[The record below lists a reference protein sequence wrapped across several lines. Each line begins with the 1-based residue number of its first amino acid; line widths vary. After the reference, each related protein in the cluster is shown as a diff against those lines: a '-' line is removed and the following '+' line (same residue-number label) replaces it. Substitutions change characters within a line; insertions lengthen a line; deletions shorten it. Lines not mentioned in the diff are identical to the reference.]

1 MDVRLNYAP
10 CGYVSITHEG
20 IVADVNQT
28 FLDMMG
34 YRQED
39 LVQKHFETLMSTAN
53 KLMFHSYFYPYIN
66 LDGHVEE
73 LLIRLKNSRGESV
86 PFILNGRKSEREGQ
100 EWLDCVLV
108 QVGKRID
115 YEMELRLANKQIEKA
130 YWEKDQALEELQHI
144 YAEIERK
151 QTELME
157 INAVLLE
164 LSNTDKLTGMKNRRF
179 FQEKLEEELKLFSE
193 TGVPFSLFML
203 DIDHFKRVND
213 TWGHAYGDEV
223 LFDVA
228 SVLQTHAREGDIVA
242 RYGGEEFVMLLP
254 RTQASEAKACADR
267 IRQAVSDFSWKE
279 DGVTISIG
287 IMTAT
292 DALEDNEAILLEQAD
307 QALYASKENGRN
319 RVTHYEDLKL
329 QDSPHS

>member
-1 MDVRLNYAP
+1 MDERLNYAP
-10 CGYVSITHEG
+10 CGYISITHEG

-34 YRQED
+34 YRLED
-39 LVQKHFETLMSTAN
+39 VAMKHFEVMMSKAN
-53 KLMFHSYFYPYIN
+53 KLIFHSHFYPQLN

-86 PFILNGRKSEREGQ
+86 PFILNGRKSEREGR

-115 YEMELRLANKQIEKA
+115 YEMELQLANKQIEKA
-130 YWEKDQALEELQHI
+130 YWEKDQALAELQHI
-144 YAEIERK
+144 HAEIERK

-164 LSNTDKLTGMKNRRF
+164 LSNTDKLTGLKNRRF
-179 FQEKLEEELKLFSE
+179 FQEKLDEQLKEYSQ
-193 TGVPFSLFML
+193 TRIPFSLFL
-203 DIDHFKRVND
+203 IDIDHFKRVND

-228 SVLQTHAREGDIVA
+228 SILKSHARDGDTVA
-242 RYGGEEFVMLLP
+242 RYGGEEFVMILP
-254 RTQASEAKACADR
+254 ETEVKGARADAER
-267 IRQAVSDFSWKE
+267 LRRAVQDFSWKT
-279 DGVTISIG
+279 GSMTVSIG
-287 IMTAT
+287 ITTAT
-292 DALEDNEAILLEQAD
+292 PDDNEETLLLKAD
-307 QALYASKENGRN
+307 EALYASKLNGRN
-319 RVTHYEDLKL
+319 QVTHHVDVKI
-329 QDSPHS
+329 QGHSQ